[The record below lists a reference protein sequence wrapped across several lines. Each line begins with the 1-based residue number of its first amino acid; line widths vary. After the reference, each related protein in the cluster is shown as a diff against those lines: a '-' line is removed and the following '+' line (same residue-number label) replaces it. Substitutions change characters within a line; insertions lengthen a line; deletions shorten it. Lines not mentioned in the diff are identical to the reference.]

1 MGNLSKK
8 AKAKVNVTLDTSII
22 LQGDILNG
30 KITIEP
36 NKNSNVTKLQ
46 NPKISIGIFQQQN
59 WQSFIFSE
67 EDKKSRNGELN
78 SNIYSNQTLNC
89 SQYKDKNFSEGITI
103 PFQYKIPE
111 DITPSFEWPHTRYE
125 FASIRNFLSVNI
137 PELSYKKQILLII
150 LKRPDPIGYPLK
162 ETKIEERKKL
172 LLFGAGPIK
181 VEGSY
186 PKSSYPILGNIPLT
200 VKVDASKSNV
210 LIKEVTVK
218 LKRKLQFYNKNN
230 SKILRSILQNMY
242 EETKS
247 LCNKSEDLLF
257 NIPFKDSNK
266 IEYYMKSS
274 PLGENT
280 EICCLIPNVST
291 NTINVIYYIKVIAVP
306 DDILA
311 KNIELKMSVDFHS
324 KDENQINRNIYDNFN
339 NQVQKINSGEIN
351 INNMEPYLQ
360 YQFNNNDD
368 KRLSQSVYN
377 HQYSLNTQSAFNLNP
392 NPIQNQNYNQN
403 NYNPNIFQ
411 NNYIPRSQNLE
422 GYQNNNN
429 FEPNYQNM
437 NNNMNKINQNINNN
451 LNNNIN
457 FQNENNNQNSIQL
470 PSVPEY
476 NQNEGPDLPTLH
488 EIEEQ
493 NNENKKDE
501 QLMNNAYP
509 TI

>member
-1 MGNLSKK
+1 
-8 AKAKVNVTLDTSII
+8 
-22 LQGDILNG
+22 
-30 KITIEP
+30 
-36 NKNSNVTKLQ
+36 
-46 NPKISIGIFQQQN
+46 
-59 WQSFIFSE
+59 
-67 EDKKSRNGELN
+67 
-78 SNIYSNQTLNC
+78 
-89 SQYKDKNFSEGITI
+89 
-103 PFQYKIPE
+103 
-111 DITPSFEWPHTRYE
+111 
-125 FASIRNFLSVNI
+125 
-137 PELSYKKQILLII
+137 
-150 LKRPDPIGYPLK
+150 
-162 ETKIEERKKL
+162 
-172 LLFGAGPIK
+172 
-181 VEGSY
+181 
-186 PKSSYPILGNIPLT
+186 
-200 VKVDASKSNV
+200 
-210 LIKEVTVK
+210 
-218 LKRKLQFYNKNN
+218 
-230 SKILRSILQNMY
+230 MY

-339 NQVQKINSGEIN
+339 NKIQKINSGEIN

-368 KRLSQSVYN
+368 KRLSLSVYN